1 MIQAIIPPDRRLLCC
16 LHYIRFF
23 AIFSSLAT
31 FCHLHQII
39 HYPLSHLTQTVEYY
53 FRWQM
58 LSKKNWKITLLISIC
73 NPILNL
79 KSRVCHPFSRRVMYL
94 YLNCLIECRERCED
108 PREYIDQS
116 PRGLGGSSPLL
127 GKLFVNDKEEHLPTP
142 GPIISHHQP
151 KGSPHEEKKNFVN
164 SANNVHIVNIAFS
177 LFVDIWI

>member
-1 MIQAIIPPDRRLLCC
+1 MQ
-16 LHYIRFF
+16 
-23 AIFSSLAT
+23 
-31 FCHLHQII
+31 
-39 HYPLSHLTQTVEYY
+39 
-53 FRWQM
+53 
-58 LSKKNWKITLLISIC
+58 
-73 NPILNL
+73 
-79 KSRVCHPFSRRVMYL
+79 
-94 YLNCLIECRERCED
+94 RERCED

-116 PRGLGGSSPLL
+116 PRGSGGSSPLL

>member
-1 MIQAIIPPDRRLLCC
+1 MQ
-16 LHYIRFF
+16 
-23 AIFSSLAT
+23 
-31 FCHLHQII
+31 
-39 HYPLSHLTQTVEYY
+39 
-53 FRWQM
+53 
-58 LSKKNWKITLLISIC
+58 
-73 NPILNL
+73 
-79 KSRVCHPFSRRVMYL
+79 
-94 YLNCLIECRERCED
+94 RERCED

-177 LFVDIWI
+177 LFVDIWILFTNTVLSTNVSTNIETAMLCMYTV